1 MNIVIPMAGAGSRFE
16 SAGYTFPK
24 PLIEVEGQ
32 PMIHKVVNNLNIQ
45 GRYIFLV
52 QKTHYEKYNLEN
64 LLNMISPVCE
74 IIQLEGLTEGAAC
87 TVLTSR
93 ELIDNDEPLIIANSD
108 QYIDWNAFETISE
121 FSNEGIDGGILTFNS
136 VHPKHSFAKVDGQGY
151 VTEVAEKKPIS
162 TNATVGVYFWK
173 KGSDFVYYADQMI
186 QKNIRTN
193 NEFYVCPVYNEA
205 IQDGKKIITSMVDKM
220 WGMGTPEELDNFLQ
234 NYKN

>member
-64 LLNMISPVCE
+64 LLNMISPGCE

-136 VHPKHSFAKVDGQGY
+136 LHPKHSFAKVDGQGY

-193 NEFYVCPVYNEA
+193 NEFYVWPVYNEA

-234 NYKN
+234 NYKK

>member
-64 LLNMISPVCE
+64 LLNMISPGCE

-205 IQDGKKIITSMVDKM
+205 IQDGKKIITNMVDKM

-234 NYKN
+234 NYKK

>member
-64 LLNMISPVCE
+64 LLNMISPGCE

-234 NYKN
+234 NYKK

>member
-64 LLNMISPVCE
+64 LLNMISPGCE

-108 QYIDWNAFETISE
+108 QYIEWNAFETISE

-173 KGSDFVYYADQMI
+173 KGGDFVHYADQMI

-234 NYKN
+234 NYKK

>member
-1 MNIVIPMAGAGSRFE
+1 
-16 SAGYTFPK
+16 
-24 PLIEVEGQ
+24 LIEVEGQ

-64 LLNMISPVCE
+64 LLNMISPGCE

-234 NYKN
+234 NYKK

>member
-1 MNIVIPMAGAGSRFE
+1 MNIIIPMAGAGSRFE

-24 PLIEVEGQ
+24 PLIDVEGQ

-52 QKTHYEKYNLEN
+52 QKAHYEKYNLEN
-64 LLNMISPVCE
+64 LLNLISPGCE

-87 TVLTSR
+87 TVLTAR
-93 ELIDNDEPLIIANSD
+93 ELIDNEEPLIIANAD
-108 QYIDWNAFETISE
+108 QYIEWNAFETISE
-121 FSNEGIDGGILTFNS
+121 FSNEGIDGGILTFSS
-136 VHPKHSFAKVDGQGY
+136 VHPKHSFAKVDGQGH

-173 KGSDFVYYADQMI
+173 KGSDFVHYADQMI

-220 WGMGTPEELDNFLQ
+220 WGMGTPEELENFLQ
-234 NYKN
+234 NYKK